1 MKSIISEIR
10 QELFM
15 KNKLSSEREYFKHGK
30 LLYEIYEKLLQED
43 KISVK
48 GQEDIRFKAFGHIY
62 YSVVENPW
70 KSIGITIDL
79 LKELQS
85 NNFKRIKPDGKKI
98 LMTRSHIYDRAEF
111 FKSLFLDKTAKK
123 TIDQLLSFLWHKDIT
138 IMSLKEENKSIQEIL
153 KKKGGGGYLF
163 PDQGYKYLF
172 PAQNTGF
179 KYTKKVQEELSNFW
193 LNQNKELITTN
204 NKKGS
209 GFEIINNWN

>member
-1 MKSIISEIR
+1 MIFMKSIISEIR

-30 LLYEIYEKLLQED
+30 LLYEIYERLLQED

-48 GQEDIRFKAFGHIY
+48 VQEDIRFKAFGHKNNA
-62 YSVVENPW
+62 VVENPW

-123 TIDQLLSFLWHKDIT
+123 TIDQLLSFLWHKDNT
-138 IMSLKEENKSIQEIL
+138 IMSLAEENKSIQEIL

-163 PDQGYKYLF
+163 PDQG
-172 PAQNTGF
+172 
-179 KYTKKVQEELSNFW
+179 LS
-193 LNQNKELITTN
+193 LIH
-204 NKKGS
+204 
-209 GFEIINNWN
+209 I

>member
-1 MKSIISEIR
+1 
-10 QELFM
+10 M

-30 LLYEIYEKLLQED
+30 LLYEIYEKLFQED

-62 YSVVENPW
+62 YSLVENPW

-153 KKKGGGGYLF
+153 KKRVVVAIYFLIKAISIFFQHRILVLNIQKKFKRNYLIF
-163 PDQGYKYLF
+163 
-172 PAQNTGF
+172 
-179 KYTKKVQEELSNFW
+179 
-193 LNQNKELITTN
+193 
-204 NKKGS
+204 GS
-209 GFEIINNWN
+209 IKIKS